1 MFTYI
6 TLGTNELKRAI
17 AFYDATLAP
26 LGLKRC
32 EPDEEGWEEIAGWG
46 SYENDGAQELAL
58 WLTKPFDGRDAT
70 PGNGTMVALCATS

>member
-32 EPDEEGWEEIAGWG
+32 EPDEEGWEEIAG
-46 SYENDGAQELAL
+46 
-58 WLTKPFDGRDAT
+58 
-70 PGNGTMVALCATS
+70 